1 MRDAEVAIYKGE
13 KIASWKADKNGK
25 RTFVVHM

>member
-13 KIASWKADKNGK
+13 KIASWKSDKNGK
-25 RTFVVHM
+25 RTFIVLV